1 MIHRA
6 RKTLAALAALAA
18 LAFMGVGASAY
29 ATQSAETA
37 DGENTMP
44 YAVEDFPPSLQV
56 LSWNMCGPQ
65 RATWNCS
72 GTGTPEDK
80 VGVITRQVAVNRV
93 EAALLQEVCEDDLTL
108 LMSRLGTGW
117 NKTFAPYQWSQEG
130 KKSNS
135 RCGEDTGRADRIG
148 TAIVV
153 KGQISDA
160 NTYPL
165 TQPTTGL
172 QSPFQCA
179 TATASN
185 TRLCSVHASRRGV
198 NPDHPDWDYRDD
210 QLAEIK
216 AVVNG
221 HPRVVFGGDFNALPP
236 HDPDNT
242 TAWVWPAGL
251 YPNAAGAPGYE
262 ECDQNNA
269 TGTTRPTHASGAKI
283 DYIFTSL
290 PKNWCTV
297 TTTPH
302 SDHRVLIESIKTS

>member
-6 RKTLAALAALAA
+6 RKTLALLAA
-18 LAFMGVGASAY
+18 LAFMSVDASAY
-29 ATQSAETA
+29 ATQSADTA

-44 YAVEDFPPSLQV
+44 YAVEDFPPGLQV

-65 RATWNCS
+65 RATWNCQ

-80 VGVITRQVAVNRV
+80 VGVITDQVAVNRV

-117 NKTFAPYQWSQEG
+117 NTTFAPYQWSQDG
-130 KKSNS
+130 KKTNS

-160 NTYPL
+160 KTYPL

-172 QSPFQCA
+172 HSPFQCA

-216 AVVNG
+216 AVVNA

-236 HDPDNT
+236 HDPNNT
-242 TAWVWPAGL
+242 TAWVWPTGLHATTAG
-251 YPNAAGAPGYE
+251 GTGYE

-269 TGTTRPTHASGAKI
+269 TGTIRPTHASGSKI
-283 DYIFTSL
+283 DYIFSSV

-302 SDHRVLIESIKTS
+302 SDHRVLIESVKTG